1 MTKMQA
7 IWKELNYL
15 VLIAL
20 IVGQCVVKAD
30 FLIGQFVYLFANVL
44 SFTRC
49 FVLERP
55 IADKIKDG
63 CCLGITSGL
72 IIMVI
77 LETYGIHLI

>member
-1 MTKMQA
+1 MTKMQT

-72 IIMVI
+72 IMMVA

>member
-1 MTKMQA
+1 MTTFQKV
-7 IWKELNYL
+7 WKELNYL

-30 FLIGQFVYLFANVL
+30 FLIGQFIYLFANLL

>member
-1 MTKMQA
+1 MTKMQ
-7 IWKELNYL
+7 IMWKELNYL

-30 FLIGQFVYLFANVL
+30 FLIGQFVYLFANSL